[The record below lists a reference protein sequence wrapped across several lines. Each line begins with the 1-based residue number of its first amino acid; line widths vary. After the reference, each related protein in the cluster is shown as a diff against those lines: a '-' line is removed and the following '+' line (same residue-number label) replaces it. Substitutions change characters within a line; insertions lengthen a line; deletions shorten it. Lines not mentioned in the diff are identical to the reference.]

1 MALFI
6 TQCPHCHTTFR
17 TSVSQLQSADGMVRC
32 GACLRVFVADDHLL
46 PSADLQT
53 LDKPLGAANDEADD
67 EDESPLTEPETEPE
81 TQETIEVPEV
91 PEPVFTFVEAP
102 EPVAQ
107 SDADTHIAE
116 EISPLAEEPDDHG
129 GTAIANSREDTLSA
143 QPELAAVR
151 NDSLRDAPA
160 FNALDDF
167 ILPGDPAPA
176 ALDTTAAIS
185 RQQLDNIAAA
195 SASVEFDWD
204 GNAGQKS
211 RSGWWNFF
219 AVVLLS
225 TLGFQA
231 IYSQW
236 DELGQN
242 DTLRPWLERLCNV
255 LPCSLAQRVDLQ
267 SIRTDNLLV
276 HSHPEFANALR
287 VTLILRNDSA
297 FEQALPLLNLRFT
310 DADNSIVAQRQFS
323 PSHYLPAELQ
333 DLQGLP
339 PDTPV
344 QIALDIIDPGIR
356 AINYEV
362 SFTAG
367 DPL

>member
-53 LDKPLGAANDEADD
+53 LDKPLGAANDANDDDD
-67 EDESPLTEPETEPE
+67 ELPLTEPEPKPQ

-102 EPVAQ
+102 EPVTP
-107 SDADTHIAE
+107 SDADTRIPELNLVAVEPADQGLPVHASTPE
-116 EISPLAEEPDDHG
+116 ESLFV
-129 GTAIANSREDTLSA
+129 

-151 NDSLRDAPA
+151 NDSSQEPPA
-160 FNALDDF
+160 FSALDDF
-167 ILPGDPAPA
+167 ILPGDPAPT
-176 ALDTTAAIS
+176 ALETAAAVS

-195 SASVEFDWD
+195 SATVEFDWE

-211 RSGWWNFF
+211 RSGWWSFF

-225 TLGFQA
+225 TLGLQV

-242 DTLRPWLERLCNV
+242 DTLRPWLERLCDV

-276 HSHPEFANALR
+276 HSHPEFSNALR

-310 DADNSIVAQRQFS
+310 DADNSAVAQRQFS

-333 DLQGLP
+333 NLQGLP
-339 PDTPV
+339 PGTPI

-362 SFTAG
+362 SFSAG

>member
-53 LDKPLGAANDEADD
+53 LDKPLGAANEAADD
-67 EDESPLTEPETEPE
+67 EDEPPLTEQEQEPE

-102 EPVAQ
+102 ELVTP
-107 SDADTHIAE
+107 SDADTRIPGQNN
-116 EISPLAEEPDDHG
+116 PLAVEPADHGVPVHASFPEEP
-129 GTAIANSREDTLSA
+129 LSA
-143 QPELAAVR
+143 QPEFAAVR
-151 NDSLRDAPA
+151 NDALQEPPA
-160 FNALDDF
+160 FSALDDF
-167 ILPGDPAPA
+167 ILPGDPAPT
-176 ALDTTAAIS
+176 ALETASAVS
-185 RQQLDNIAAA
+185 RQQLENIAAA
-195 SASVEFDWD
+195 SATVEFDWE

-211 RSGWWNFF
+211 RSGWWSFF

-225 TLGFQA
+225 TLGSQA

-255 LPCSLAQRVDLQ
+255 FPCSLAQRVDLQ

-310 DADNSIVAQRQFS
+310 DADSIAVAQRQFS
-323 PSHYLPAELQ
+323 PSHYLPSELQ
-333 DLQGLP
+333 NLQGLP
-339 PDTPV
+339 PHTPV

-362 SFTAG
+362 SFTTG

>member
-67 EDESPLTEPETEPE
+67 EDEPPLTEPEPEPE

-107 SDADTHIAE
+107 SDAGTHIAE
-116 EISPLAEEPDDHG
+116 ENRPLAVEPADQDMPVN
-129 GTAIANSREDTLSA
+129 ASLPVEPLSA
-143 QPELAAVR
+143 QPELAAVQK
-151 NDSLRDAPA
+151 DSLRDVTA

-176 ALDTTAAIS
+176 A
-185 RQQLDNIAAA
+185 LDNIAAA

-231 IYSQW
+231 TYSLW

-276 HSHPEFANALR
+276 HGHPEFANALR

-297 FEQALPLLNLRFT
+297 FEQALPLLNLRLT
-310 DADNSIVAQRQFS
+310 DEDNSTVAQRQFL

-333 DLQGLP
+333 NLQGLP
-339 PDTPV
+339 PDTPI

-362 SFTAG
+362 SFSSG